1 MEEYCEDLED
11 KPDTHD
17 HDQGEVYILWWYQIM
32 MMTTNLTLIASSV
45 RLSSRPDPQGPSLKI
60 TLKSLKITLKV
71 TDQPCFCLKC
81 WRDTEDVRGSGK
93 PLFEMCWFYMGIV
106 QIALD
111 PTPPVKRANMGKK
124 CAQTI
129 LASLYTPP
137 YGQCPYGNNTFHKG
151 GSLSITAMTMT
162 TVTTSTCCWIDRGN
176 SWIRNKRF
184 SPYCEYVTV
193 STSNPGHL

>member
-1 MEEYCEDLED
+1 MERNLEFGTVDLHFIREYVPL
-11 KPDTHD
+11 
-17 HDQGEVYILWWYQIM
+17 G
-32 MMTTNLTLIASSV
+32 
-45 RLSSRPDPQGPSLKI
+45 
-60 TLKSLKITLKV
+60 KS
-71 TDQPCFCLKC
+71 
-81 WRDTEDVRGSGK
+81 
-93 PLFEMCWFYMGIV
+93 LFEMCWFYMGIV

-162 TVTTSTCCWIDRGN
+162 TVTTSTCC
-176 SWIRNKRF
+176 
-184 SPYCEYVTV
+184 
-193 STSNPGHL
+193 